1 MTDNMML
8 ITLFDTLYPC
18 WDAEMLEAEGADMGT
33 VARLTEEGLL
43 ERRGGIYSLSA
54 SGAAEFRRIALENIL
69 EEKPGKAPED
79 RRRSARAG
87 KFLKALDAAHSQ
99 RWGIKQYYTSPRLEM
114 FPKVP
119 DADLFRVDGG
129 RLSWPY
135 MDSADE
141 RGMEEA
147 FAPGGLWGRKDRL
160 DAACAKA
167 AGWIDANRGRMDI
180 YSPDV
185 FYVCRYDYRCYER
198 FKPHP
203 NDSMR
208 LVNTDRF
215 AFVFDGG
222 SEAEELREI
231 GKFRR
236 WLSFM
241 RRVILPD
248 YFDIDE
254 QEQDSVSILYL
265 VSEKD
270 SDAAERAA
278 RLSRF
283 GAELTVLA
291 EPFEIWT
298 ISEEALA
305 AVKDRRE
312 LVWEL
317 LPHIAHPIRRMEACG
332 CCRC

>member
-18 WDAEMLEAEGADMGT
+18 WDAEMLKAEGADMEA
-33 VARLTEEGLL
+33 VARLVDEGLL
-43 ERRGGIYSLSA
+43 ERRGGVYSLS
-54 SGAAEFRRIALENIL
+54 SLGAAEFRRVALENFL
-69 EEKPGKAPED
+69 DEKPGKAPED
-79 RRRSARAG
+79 RARSARAG

-119 DADLFRVDGG
+119 DGGLFRVDGG

-135 MDSADE
+135 MEGADE
-141 RGMEEA
+141 REMEET
-147 FAPGGLWGRKDRL
+147 FVPGGLWGRKERL
-160 DAACAKA
+160 EAACAKA
-167 AGWIDANRGRMDI
+167 AEWAEANRGRIDV

-185 FYVCRYDYRCYER
+185 FYVCRYDYRCYEH

-203 NDSMR
+203 NDPLR

-222 SEAEELREI
+222 DEGEELAEI

-236 WLSFM
+236 WTNFM
-241 RRVILPD
+241 RRVALID

-254 QEQDSVSILYL
+254 QEQDSVSVLYL
-265 VSEKD
+265 VSVKERE
-270 SDAAERAA
+270 AVERAK

-283 GAELTVLA
+283 GPALTDGA

-298 ISEEALA
+298 LSEEALF
-305 AVKDRRE
+305 AVKDKRE
-312 LVWEL
+312 LIWEL
-317 LPHIAHPIRRMEACG
+317 LPHTAHPVRRMEACS
-332 CCRC
+332 CCKI